1 MKGRRPGEMRVCCG
15 KSLLDRLLDSFRF
28 QKAKVGGSTVGVG
41 QGWGE
46 ESGMGTADKHPTPS
60 CLSHK
65 STAGSTFFP
74 LRNRK
79 STCSDLN
86 SFGRLWQGLARYFL
100 PGCKH
105 LVVQRQSRLRH
116 PCPSV
121 SQPPEPEPDCF
132 TIKSLLWFKSGC

>member
-1 MKGRRPGEMRVCCG
+1 MLWKVSASQTLGFFLVPKGKGRWEHSGGGE
-15 KSLLDRLLDSFRF
+15 
-28 QKAKVGGSTVGVG
+28 GVG
-41 QGWGE
+41 RGVWDGNCRQ
-46 ESGMGTADKHPTPS
+46 APPPPPAS

-86 SFGRLWQGLARYFL
+86 SFGRWWQGLASCFL

-116 PCPSV
+116 PCPFV
-121 SQPPEPEPDCF
+121 PQPPEPEPDCF
-132 TIKSLLWFKSGC
+132 TIKSLLWFEPGC